1 MFFKVWRCRGGGS
14 RRFPV
19 GSRTV
24 CKFRRR
30 RTGCRGQWRAHAQTY
45 PKTRQIYIFSTYAPR
60 ESLFFLNITLTFSS
74 QFVNFGLFGD
84 NRRKGFC
91 PCFINIFSIP
101 CIFLHLRPLRNIRKI
116 RNLRNLRNL
125 RKIRNPPEP
134 LENPEPPEN
143 PDHPEPSGTSGA
155 SALQFPPLTLRQTAA
170 AS

>member
-1 MFFKVWRCRGGGS
+1 MAVSGGS

-24 CKFRRR
+24 RKFRRR
-30 RTGCRGQWRAHAQTY
+30 RTRCRGTMHTYMCTYTY

-91 PCFINIFSIP
+91 PCFINIFSIS

-116 RNLRNLRNL
+116 RN
-125 RKIRNPPEP
+125 PPEP
-134 LENPEPPEN
+134 
-143 PDHPEPSGTSGA
+143 PDPSGTLRNFRNIRPPPFISRPLPCGRRRRHHKACGA
-155 SALQFPPLTLRQTAA
+155 TGQARGRTRGGRAG
-170 AS
+170 